1 MALEKVVTEIKGY
14 EGLYAITPNG
24 QIWSHPKGTNS
35 KEGRWMA
42 LDFSSR
48 YPMICLTK
56 SGQKK
61 RHLVHR
67 LVAEAFIANPDEY
80 NQVNHING
88 NRADNRVENLEW
100 VSASQNRLHAWRK
113 GLQVA
118 TSFHK
123 KSAKKAGHGRRL
135 FSMEQAGDI
144 RKLYESK
151 VLNQY
156 ELANKYKTSQAV
168 ISGIVLYKTYTEEA
182 A

>member
-80 NQVNHING
+80 NQVNHIY
-88 NRADNRVENLEW
+88 DLIFYLISFHILLV
-100 VSASQNRLHAWRK
+100 QYK
-113 GLQVA
+113 LQVEY
-118 TSFHK
+118 
-123 KSAKKAGHGRRL
+123 L
-135 FSMEQAGDI
+135 DI
-144 RKLYESK
+144 TQYFFEIDYK
-151 VLNQY
+151 VHL
-156 ELANKYKTSQAV
+156 V
-168 ISGIVLYKTYTEEA
+168 
-182 A
+182 